1 MRKLTA
7 KKLDVLDVENLVQ
20 AKLKWILENAQP
32 VSVWLIGS
40 AARGEMT
47 DASDLDFVLLFNDSS
62 HKKALMSQLYRAPC
76 PVEWPTDLLAY
87 TREEFA
93 LSVSKGG
100 GVCWLALR
108 EGRLLHGNGES

>member
-1 MRKLTA
+1 MGKLTA
-7 KKLDVLDVENLVQ
+7 KKLDPKDAENLVRE
-20 AKLKWILENAQP
+20 KLKWILDNAKP
-32 VSVWLIGS
+32 ESVWLIGS

-62 HKKALMSQLYRAPC
+62 QKKQLMGQLYRTPC

-87 TREEFA
+87 TREEFL
-93 LSVSKGG
+93 LSASKGG

-108 EGRLLHGNGES
+108 EGLLLHGNGVP